1 MVEVVPFS
9 GILYNKDK
17 IDSYSQV
24 TAPPY
29 DVIKPQQQEE
39 LYAKNP
45 YNVVRLILGK
55 MFDDDSETNNRYTRS
70 AKDFQ
75 SWMKEGVLGRD
86 EKPGFYVYS
95 QEYDFNGER
104 INRTGFFARV
114 KLEDFSAGNICPH
127 EFTLAKVKKD
137 RTLLLKECRANF
149 SPIFALFSDP
159 EGAIDQRLLKICQQP
174 PLDTV
179 EENGVTHKL
188 WRLEEGSALEFI
200 SNRFQDKKIYIADGH
215 HRYETA
221 LDYYKENGAQVKDSA
236 HIMMFLTNLDS
247 KSLSIYP
254 IHRQVKSPTPF
265 DREQFLAK
273 VEEFFE
279 VESLPAETSAEQV
292 RKLLEEAGKE
302 GIVFG
307 VCLGKDDTRLLKLK
321 DTKNIIPHLGEDE
334 PEDLQVLG
342 VAQLHTVVLK
352 KILGIDTKNPDNQ
365 KYISYTVSIEEAVG
379 NVEKGTFD
387 LAFFMNAT
395 PMSQVR
401 DLAEKGIRLPQKATY
416 FYPKLL
422 SGLVINQ
429 FEP

>member
-1 MVEVVPFS
+1 MVAIVPFS
-9 GILYNKDK
+9 GILYNKET

-29 DVIKPQQQEE
+29 DVIQPQQQEE

-55 MFDDDSETNNRYTRS
+55 IYDDDSETNNRYTRS
-70 AKDFQ
+70 AEDFQ
-75 SWMKEGVLGRD
+75 SWLKKGVLARD
-86 EKPGFYVYS
+86 EKPCFYVYS
-95 QEYDFNGER
+95 QEYEFNGER
-104 INRTGFFARV
+104 INRIGFFARV
-114 KLEDFSAGNICPH
+114 KLEDFSNGNICPH

-149 SPIFALFSDP
+149 SPIFGLFSDP
-159 EGAIDQRLLKICQQP
+159 EGVIDQRLLETSKQP
-174 PLDTV
+174 PLATI
-179 EENGVTHKL
+179 EEKGVTHKL
-188 WRLEEGSALEFI
+188 WRLEEGSTLGFI
-200 SNRFQDKKIYIADGH
+200 PDRFQDKKIYIADGH

-265 DREQFLAK
+265 DRDSFLSK

-279 VESLPAETSAEQV
+279 VENLPKEASADQI
-292 RKLLEEAGKE
+292 RTLLEETGKE

-307 VCLGKDDTRLLKLK
+307 VCLGKGDTRLLKLK

-334 PEDLQVLG
+334 PEDLQVLD
-342 VAQLHTVVLK
+342 VAQLHTLVMN
-352 KILGIDTKNPDNQ
+352 KILGIDTKNPDHQ
-365 KYISYTVSIEEAVG
+365 KYVSYTVNIEEAVD
-379 NVEKGTFD
+379 NVEQGTFD

-401 DLAEKGIRLPQKATY
+401 SLAEKGIRLPQKATY